1 MKDDG
6 LPSEMHKGKA
16 SDMLTEMKD
25 KVHSIFSFAFGLT
38 VLMLFE
44 LAYMAIDA
52 YEKSRQRRH
61 KH

>member
-1 MKDDG
+1 
-6 LPSEMHKGKA
+6 MHKGKA
-16 SDMLTEMKD
+16 SDMLTKIKD
-25 KVHSIFSFAFGLT
+25 KVLSAFSLA

-52 YEKSRQRRH
+52 YEKSRQRRY

>member
-16 SDMLTEMKD
+16 SDMLTEIKD
-25 KVHSIFSFAFGLT
+25 KVLSAFSLT
-38 VLMLFE
+38 VLMLLE

-52 YEKSRQRRH
+52 YEKFRQRRH